1 MHCTGQ
7 HAKFEHWIKQ
17 QCADYAAG
25 SDAADTVAA
34 DDAILPSKLFRW
46 VSLLQAFS
54 TLIQLCSLGK
64 GHQHNICTTASSS
77 LERLFCFHEHIFHLI
92 PIPLAPLY
100 NCCCRWV
107 QQSDVQTQLQP
118 GIFSSSVRGLAA
130 CKDLNS
136 GSTAIRVPETLLI
149 TEDTAKESDLV

>member
-46 VSLLQAFS
+46 VSLLQVFS
-54 TLIQLCSLGK
+54 TIDPAVQLGQGTPAK
-64 GHQHNICTTASSS
+64 H
-77 LERLFCFHEHIFHLI
+77 
-92 PIPLAPLY
+92 LY
-100 NCCCRWV
+100 NPVYLCGA
-107 QQSDVQTQLQP
+107 P
-118 GIFSSSVRGLAA
+118 F
-130 CKDLNS
+130 
-136 GSTAIRVPETLLI
+136 LL
-149 TEDTAKESDLV
+149 S